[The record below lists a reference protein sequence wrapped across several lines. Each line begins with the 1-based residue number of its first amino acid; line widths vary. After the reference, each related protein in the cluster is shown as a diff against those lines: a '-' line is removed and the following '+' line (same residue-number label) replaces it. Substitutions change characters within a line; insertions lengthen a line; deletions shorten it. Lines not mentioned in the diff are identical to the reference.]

1 MTYFPNSSCLI
12 DLFVDNIP
20 SMTRNIDEVDHRI
33 LALLQKDC
41 TISVD
46 AISDQVALSRNACWR
61 RIKQMEEA
69 GVITGRVALV
79 DPAAL
84 DLGLAVFVMLRAAD
98 HSPNWLG
105 KLDRAVRVLPEIVGA
120 HRMSG
125 DLDYVLR
132 VQVADVAGYDR
143 FYKRLIEL
151 VPIGDISASFVM
163 EHLKDSTALPI

>member
-1 MTYFPNSSCLI
+1 MIGKVDEI
-12 DLFVDNIP
+12 D
-20 SMTRNIDEVDHRI
+20 RRI

-41 TISVD
+41 SISVD

-61 RIKQMEEA
+61 RIKQMEES
-69 GVITGRVALV
+69 GVITGRVARV
-79 DPAAL
+79 NPAAL

-98 HSPNWLG
+98 HSPDWLG

-132 VQVADVAGYDR
+132 VQVADVAGYDQ

-151 VPIGDISASFVM
+151 VPISDISASFVM
-163 EHLKDSTALPI
+163 EHLKDGTALPV